1 MNISANYL
9 VKNRRTGLNLCLL
22 VLSITTALLVL
33 ANCSGDKDQLAS
45 GDNDVPEVID
55 FNLHVRSILSES
67 CFACHGPDGMTREAG
82 LRLDTPEGAYS
93 HLSTDEN
100 RFAIVPGNPMESD
113 VYLRIISDDPDYKMP
128 SPTSN
133 LHLNDRQIE
142 IIKRWIEQGAE
153 YKEHWAFIPPEKT
166 SLPEVSNSD
175 WPINEIDHYVL
186 NLIEER
192 GFQPSNPASKEIL
205 LRRVTFDLTGL
216 PPTLEEL
223 DNFLADDSPDA
234 YERVVDRLLASDS
247 YGERMASEWLDVAR
261 YADTHGYQ
269 DDGPNG
275 MWPWR
280 EWVIHAFND
289 NMPFDQFT
297 TWQLAGDLLPNAT
310 QEQKLATGFGRLHQQ
325 NQEGGIIGEEYRVE
339 YVADRVRTTG
349 IAFMG
354 VTMQCAKCHDHKYD
368 PVSEREYY
376 QFSAFF
382 DNINDTGQIPNSG
395 VAGPTILLP
404 DDESEQIINYLST
417 RIEKEEEKLLDL
429 KKLKNDSFYNWLA
442 GMNPTP
448 LERPEENGLVAH
460 IPLNELIADTTIQVV
475 SDLDPDIV
483 NARVRGKLDVTDGV
497 NGNGIQF
504 SHSNY
509 ISIGKPFAQFD
520 RSDKFSF
527 SFWVRPT
534 EMRDEL
540 PLIVKTGMIFI
551 GYRGYDISLFNN
563 KVSMRLIHGWPY
575 NSIQVI
581 TNNELEMNEWNHV
594 AVTYDGSSRADGI
607 SIYINGDRN
616 DLHIEHDDLFKSI
629 AIPMDE
635 PRYHF
640 QDFLLGYRNS
650 FEDLRYENMSLD
662 DIKIFD
668 RILSPAEAKILSHRD
683 DEINRMLS
691 LTPDQL
697 TDYQKNVLFE
707 HYLYGIDNDV
717 LKQLESL
724 TDLRDEL
731 NKVQSKQPE
740 VMVMRERLNLRTSYI
755 RERGMYDSLGDVVEP
770 GVPVA
775 VMPFNGE
782 FPQNRLGLAQWIL
795 HPDNPLTSRVLV
807 NRYWQMFF
815 GIGIVDTPDDFGNQ
829 GSLPTHPEL
838 LDWLA
843 VEFMDSGWDVKNL
856 LKQIVMSNTYRQS
869 SNITP
874 EMREL
879 DPSNRLLARGPRYR
893 MSAEMIR
900 DQALAVSGLLVH
912 KIGGPSVFPYQP
924 EGLWEETTSGR
935 HLTTYVPGEGDD
947 LYRKSLYTFWKR
959 TVPPPGLTTFDAA
972 MRTHP
977 VVEREQT
984 STPLQALHTLNDPIY
999 IESSRVL
1006 AERMIKEGGEEIDD
1020 QIIFAFRKATSR
1032 YPNEHELNLLI
1043 NLYEMEL
1050 ETYSEHTDLAEE
1062 LLRVGDTPADKALD
1076 SVEVAAKTI
1085 VASAIFNLD
1094 ETLTKK

>member
-1 MNISANYL
+1 MNFITKILYG
-9 VKNRRTGLNLCLL
+9 NRSSGLNLCLL
-22 VLSITTALLVL
+22 VLSITATLLIYVS
-33 ANCSGDKDQLAS
+33 CSGDKKRSADI
-45 GDNDVPEVID
+45 DDIPEVVD
-55 FNLHVRSILSES
+55 FNLHVRSILSDS

-93 HLSTDEN
+93 HLSTDGN
-100 RFAIVPGNPMESD
+100 RFAIIPGNPMESD

-133 LHLNDRQIE
+133 LNLTDRQIE
-142 IIKRWIEQGAE
+142 IIRRWIEQGAE
-153 YKEHWAFIPPEKT
+153 YKEHWAYIPPKRS
-166 SLPEVSNSD
+166 SLPKVVNSD

-186 NLIEER
+186 SLIEEK
-192 GFQPSNPASKEIL
+192 GIEPSSPASKEIL

-234 YERVVDRLLASDS
+234 YKRVVERLLESDS
-247 YGERMASEWLDVAR
+247 YGERMAAEWLDVAR

-289 NMPFDQFT
+289 NTPFDQFT

-339 YVADRVRTTG
+339 YVGDRVRTTG
-349 IAFMG
+349 VAFMG

-382 DNINDTGQIPNSG
+382 DNINDVGQIPNSG
-395 VAGPTILLP
+395 VAGPTILLL
-404 DDESEQIINYLST
+404 DEESEEIINYLST
-417 RIEKEEEKLLDL
+417 RIEKEEKELQN
-429 KKLKNDSFYNWLA
+429 LKNLKQDSFYNWLA

-460 IPLNELIADTTIQVV
+460 IPLDEIIADTTVQVM
-475 SDLDPDIV
+475 SNV
-483 NARVRGKLDVTDGV
+483 NPEMINAKVHGKLNTTDSV
-497 NGNGIQF
+497 NGKGIQF

-509 ISIGKPFAQFD
+509 ISMGKQFAQFERTD
-520 RSDKFSF
+520 EFSF
-527 SFWVRPT
+527 SFWVKPT
-534 EMRDEL
+534 EMRDEI

-575 NSIQVI
+575 NSIQVM
-581 TNNELEMNEWNHV
+581 TNNELDMNEWNHV
-594 AVTYDGSSRADGI
+594 AVTYDGSSRANGV
-607 SIYINGDRN
+607 SIYINGDRER
-616 DLHIEHDDLFKSI
+616 LHIEHDDLFKSI
-629 AIPMDE
+629 VVPMDE
-635 PRYHF
+635 PRYRF

-650 FEDLRYENMSLD
+650 FDDLRYENMSLD

-668 RILSPAEAKILSHRD
+668 RILSPAEAKILAQRE
-683 DEINRMLS
+683 DEIHRMLS
-691 LTPDQL
+691 VGRDDL
-697 TDYQKNVLFE
+697 TDYQRNLLFE
-707 HYLYGIDNDV
+707 HYLYGVDRDI
-717 LKQLESL
+717 LQQLESL
-724 TDLRDEL
+724 SNLREEL
-731 NKVQSKQPE
+731 HEVQDKQPE
-740 VMVMRERLNLRTSYI
+740 VMVLRERLNSRTSYI
-755 RERGMYDSLGDVVEP
+755 RERGMYDSLGDTVEP

-775 VMPFNGE
+775 IMPFGGE

-807 NRYWQMFF
+807 NRYWQMIF
-815 GIGIVDTPDDFGNQ
+815 GTGIVDTPDDFGNQ

-843 VEFMDSGWDVKNL
+843 VEFMESGWDVKKL

-869 SNITP
+869 SNVTP

-912 KIGGPSVFPYQP
+912 KIGGPSVLPYQP

-935 HLTTYVPGEGDD
+935 HLTTYIPGEGDD
-947 LYRKSLYTFWKR
+947 LYRKTLYTFWKR

-999 IESSRVL
+999 IESSRIL

-1020 QIIFAFRKATSR
+1020 QIAFAFRKATSR
-1032 YPNEHELNLLI
+1032 FPNEHELNLLI
-1043 NLYEMEL
+1043 SLYEEEL
-1050 ETYSEHTDLAEE
+1050 KTYREHTDLAEE
-1062 LLRVGDTPADKALD
+1062 LLQVGDSPADKALD